1 MKYKIKDIAKILKG
15 EIVGDDNLYVTGIS
29 KIEDGKP
36 ETLSFLSNLKYEQY
50 IYTTK
55 ASVILVDR
63 DFEPKEKISCTLIKV
78 DSAYK
83 SLAVLLEMYE
93 SQSNSP
99 KGKEKPVHIARSAK
113 IGDKHYIG
121 AFVYIGENTIIG
133 NNVKIYPNTYIS
145 GNVVI
150 GDNTTIYSGVNIYR
164 NTIIGS
170 NCIIHSG
177 AVIGADGFGFAPSG
191 EKYDKVSQIGNVVI
205 EDDVEIG
212 ANTCIDRGTIGSTTI
227 KSGVKLDNLIQIAH
241 NVVVDTNTV
250 IAAQTGIAGTTK
262 IGKSCII
269 GGQVG
274 FVGHLKIG
282 DKVQIAAQSGI
293 ASNIKDEAILR
304 GSPAFKLSD
313 YQKSTVIFRKLPDIY
328 SKIRELE
335 KEIEIIK
342 NK

>member
-1 MKYKIKDIAKILKG
+1 MRYKIKDIAKLLNG
-15 EIVGDDNLYVTGIS
+15 EIIGDDTLYVTSIS
-29 KIEDGKP
+29 KIEEGKP

-55 ASVILVDR
+55 ASVVLVDR
-63 DFEPKEKISCTLIKV
+63 DFEPKEKISCTIIKV

-93 SQSNSP
+93 SHAKPP
-99 KGKEKPVHIARSAK
+99 KGKEKPVHIAKSAK

-121 AFVYIGENTIIG
+121 AFVYIGENTSIG
-133 NNVKIYPNTYIS
+133 NNVKIYPNSYIAE
-145 GNVVI
+145 NVVI
-150 GDNTTIYSGVNIYR
+150 GDNTVIYSGVNIYR
-164 NTIIGS
+164 NTVIGK

-191 EKYDKVSQIGNVVI
+191 EKYDKVSQIGNVLI
-205 EDDVEIG
+205 EDDVEVG

-250 IAAQTGIAGTTK
+250 IAAQTGVAGTTK
-262 IGKSCII
+262 IGKSCVI

-293 ASNIKDEAILR
+293 ASNAKDESVLR
-304 GSPAFKLSD
+304 GSPAFNLSD

-328 SKIRELE
+328 SKLRALE
-335 KEIEIIK
+335 KEIELIK